1 MQYSA
6 EINLSLTKAR
16 APGPG
21 GRYSARMFVGIATRR
36 KTAVRWANPLLFA
49 AMWLAYLWSATRPAD
64 RRHGAELDWGALS
77 GGLDSLQ
84 AWRDAFADGSVLR
97 LFSALFL
104 HADWSH
110 LLGNLVFLLI
120 FGLPAERVMGGW
132 RVLLLFLLGGAVANL
147 AAVLAIDSPDRIII
161 GASGAVSALIGA
173 YLALFPGARLGVVLP
188 LGLFLEFVRV
198 PAFLL
203 IGLWALLQVVFAY
216 SGPALGAVAWPA
228 HIAGFLFGVVFALL
242 ARASIARRLRRKR
255 GY

>member
-1 MQYSA
+1 
-6 EINLSLTKAR
+6 
-16 APGPG
+16 
-21 GRYSARMFVGIATRR
+21 MFVGISTRK
-36 KTAVRWANPLLFA
+36 KTVFRWATPLLFLA
-49 AMWLAYLWSATRPAD
+49 VWLAYVLGAMGTPAL
-64 RRHGAELDWGALS
+64 RQGAALDWGVLS
-77 GGLDSLQ
+77 GGLDSLD
-84 AWRDAFADGSVLR
+84 AWRQALVDGSVWR

-104 HADWSH
+104 HADWIH

-132 RVLLLFLLGGAVANL
+132 RFLVLFLIGGAVANL
-147 AAVLAIDSPDRIII
+147 AAVLAIGAPDRVII
-161 GASGAVSALIGA
+161 GASGAVSAVIGA

-198 PAFLL
+198 PASLL

-216 SGPALGAVAWPA
+216 SGPTFGAVAWPA

-242 ARASIARRLRRKR
+242 TRAAIARRLRHSR

>member
-1 MQYSA
+1 
-6 EINLSLTKAR
+6 
-16 APGPG
+16 
-21 GRYSARMFVGIATRR
+21 MFVGISTRK
-36 KTAVRWANPLLFA
+36 KTVFRWATPLLFLA
-49 AMWLAYLWSATRPAD
+49 VWLAYVLGAMGTPAL
-64 RRHGAELDWGALS
+64 RQGAELDWGVLS
-77 GGLDSLQ
+77 GGLDSLA
-84 AWRDAFADGSVLR
+84 AWRQALVDGSVWR

-104 HADWSH
+104 HADWIH

-132 RVLLLFLLGGAVANL
+132 RFLVLFLLGGAVANL
-147 AAVLAIDSPDRIII
+147 AAVLAIGAPDRVII
-161 GASGAVSALIGA
+161 GASGAVSAVIGA

-198 PAFLL
+198 PASLL

-216 SGPALGAVAWPA
+216 SGPTFGAVAWPA

-242 ARASIARRLRRKR
+242 TRAAIARRLRHSR